1 MDLAQ
6 SFGLAVIDAAGRDAS
21 GNPVLEEGES
31 ILQTF
36 NDVQLVI
43 GSSNDQ
49 KSGKLCIAEGSVQKY
64 LHMHASD
71 DQFNFMSKP

>member
-31 ILQTF
+31 IQQTF
-36 NDVQLVI
+36 DDVQLVL
-43 GSSNDQ
+43 GSSSDQ
-49 KSGKLCIAEGSVQKY
+49 KSGKLSITEGYVTNSIICMLLMIQTRFT
-64 LHMHASD
+64 L
-71 DQFNFMSKP
+71 KP

>member
-1 MDLAQ
+1 MDIAE
-6 SFGLAVIDAAGRDAS
+6 SFGLAVIDASGRDAS
-21 GNPVLEEGES
+21 GNPVLEEDET

-49 KSGKLCIAEGSVQKY
+49 KSGKLCITEW
-64 LHMHASD
+64 
-71 DQFNFMSKP
+71 